1 MKYLVTGGAGFIGS
15 HLVEKLLSVGEQVRV
30 VDNFLTGRRSNIE
43 PFLDRI
49 ELIDAD
55 LAASGIA
62 ERAVDGVNYVLH
74 QAALPSV
81 PRSVAD
87 PLASHHHCV
96 SSTVALLE
104 ACRKSKVKRFV
115 QASSSSVYGDQGQMP
130 KREDQIPSPRSPYAA
145 AKLACEG
152 YALAFSQL
160 YGLST
165 VSLRYFNVFG
175 PRQDP
180 KSAYAAVVP
189 AFVTALLSG
198 KQPVVYG
205 DGEQSRDFTFV
216 TNVVEANILA
226 ATCSNSLGG
235 EVVNVACGGSYSVLK
250 LLELINEITSKEIE
264 PRFAPS
270 QPGDVRES
278 LADITLAGK
287 LFDYRPT
294 VDFREGLRRT
304 VQSFQ
309 SQVQ

>member
-15 HLVEKLLSVGEQVRV
+15 HIVERLLVMGEQVRV

-43 PFLDRI
+43 PFLDGI
-49 ELIDAD
+49 ELIEGD
-55 LAASGIA
+55 LAEPEIA
-62 ERAVDGVNYVLH
+62 ERSVAGVDFVLH

-104 ACRKSKVKRFV
+104 ACRKAKVKRFV
-115 QASSSSVYGDQGQMP
+115 QASSSSVYGDQAQLP
-130 KREDQIPSPRSPYAA
+130 KCEQQFPSPRSPYAA

-160 YGLST
+160 YGLSA

-180 KSAYAAVVP
+180 SSAYAAVVP

-198 KQPVVYG
+198 EQPVVYG
-205 DGEQSRDFTFV
+205 DGQQSRDFTFV
-216 TNVVEANILA
+216 ANVVDANIQA
-226 ATCSNSLGG
+226 ATCSNLLSG
-235 EVVNVACGGSYSVLK
+235 EVVNVACGQSYSVLK
-250 LLELINEITSKEIE
+250 LLELISEITGKEIE
-264 PRFAPS
+264 PRFIPP

-278 LADITLAGK
+278 QADITLAGK
-287 LFDYRPT
+287 LFDYQPT
-294 VDFREGLRRT
+294 VDFQEGLRRT

-309 SQVQ
+309 SQAQ